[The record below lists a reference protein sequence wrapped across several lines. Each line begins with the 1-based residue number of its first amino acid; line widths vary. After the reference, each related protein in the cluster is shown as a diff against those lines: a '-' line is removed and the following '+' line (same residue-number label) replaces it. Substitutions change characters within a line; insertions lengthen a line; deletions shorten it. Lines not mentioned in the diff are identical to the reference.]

1 MDIWV
6 STANAGRNL
15 NPRNRIVSGPSAP
28 WHHRIEDGFLT
39 LLTFS
44 LVLLAVGEILLRN
57 LFGVTLLWGDP
68 AIRHLVLW
76 AGFVGAAVA
85 ARDGR
90 HLRIDAV
97 LRALPPRLRGWAD
110 GIGSLF
116 ACGICFLLCYLAVRF
131 VNDERTFGA
140 AGDLALPTWVLQL
153 IFPVTFVILGF
164 RFGAQGCRKLLRTQP
179 PDEES

>member
-1 MDIWV
+1 M
-6 STANAGRNL
+6 
-15 NPRNRIVSGPSAP
+15 SAP
-28 WHHRIEDGFLT
+28 RAPLHHRIEDGVLT
-39 LLTFS
+39 FLTFS

-57 LFGVTLLWGDP
+57 LFELTLLWGDP

-85 ARDGR
+85 ARNGR

-97 LRALPPRLRGWAD
+97 LRVLPPRLRGWAD

-116 ACGICFLLCYLAVRF
+116 SCGICFLLCHLAVRF

-140 AGDLALPTWVLQL
+140 AGDLAVPTWVLQL
-153 IFPVTFVILGF
+153 IFPVTFAILAL
-164 RFGAQGCRKLLRTQP
+164 RFGVEGCSKLLGKKP
-179 PDEES
+179 LDEGP

>member
-1 MDIWV
+1 M
-6 STANAGRNL
+6 
-15 NPRNRIVSGPSAP
+15 SGPPAP

-97 LRALPPRLRGWAD
+97 LRALPPRLRGWVD

-116 ACGICFLLCYLAVRF
+116 SCGICFLLCHLAVRF

-140 AGDLALPTWVLQL
+140 AGDLVVATWVLQL
-153 IFPVTFVILGF
+153 IFPVTFAILAF
-164 RFGAQGCRKLLRTQP
+164 RFGIQGFRKLLHTTP
-179 PDEES
+179 LDEGP